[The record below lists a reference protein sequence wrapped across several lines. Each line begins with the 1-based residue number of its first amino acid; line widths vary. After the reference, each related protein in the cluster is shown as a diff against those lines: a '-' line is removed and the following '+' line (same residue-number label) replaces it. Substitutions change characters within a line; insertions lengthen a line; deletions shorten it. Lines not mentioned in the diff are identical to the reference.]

1 MTELNCVCACVYA
14 YICSCISE
22 MSESNDT
29 RDEREE
35 LGLFCYYKVL
45 TLPVKWYSV
54 ILKWIWSSC
63 KVLLLL

>member
-1 MTELNCVCACVYA
+1 MTELNCVCTCVYV

-35 LGLFCYYKVL
+35 LGLLCYYKVL
-45 TLPVKWYSV
+45 TLPIKWY
-54 ILKWIWSSC
+54 
-63 KVLLLL
+63 KVK